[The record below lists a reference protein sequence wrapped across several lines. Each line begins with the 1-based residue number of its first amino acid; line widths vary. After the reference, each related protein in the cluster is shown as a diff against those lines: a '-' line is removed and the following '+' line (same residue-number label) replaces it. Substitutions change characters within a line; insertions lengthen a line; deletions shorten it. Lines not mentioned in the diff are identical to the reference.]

1 MSDIIITDPKPFSNI
16 PNNLSNDSTIYPT
29 VYIVAE
35 HCGVA
40 LKDYLITESAKLGIN
55 IIDLYPVN
63 DPSDDY
69 PTIAKIL
76 AHQLKKDFDNG
87 LNSIAIAMCGSGQG
101 INMCLNRFYF
111 VRSALISSE
120 ALAVQAREHGN
131 SNVITFGANYIEKSE
146 ALKCL
151 IVFVQTQS
159 IANSRHSNRVKM
171 FSTEEYTRLD

>member
-1 MSDIIITDPKPFSNI
+1 MSNTLITDQKPSNNI
-16 PNNLSNDSTIYPT
+16 SNNSIILPT

-35 HCGVA
+35 HCGVV
-40 LKDYLITESAKLGIN
+40 LKDYLITESAKIGIN
-55 IIDLYPVN
+55 IVDLYPVN

-131 SNVITFGANYIEKSE
+131 SNVITFGANYIDNSE

-151 IVFVQTQS
+151 ISFVQTQP

-171 FSTEEYTRLD
+171 FSNEDYTKLD

>member
-1 MSDIIITDPKPFSNI
+1 MSDIIINDPKPFSDI
-16 PNNLSNDSTIYPT
+16 SNNFSNDLIICPTI
-29 VYIVAE
+29 YIVAE

-40 LKDYLITESAKLGIN
+40 LKDYLITESAKIGIN

-76 AHQLKKDFDNG
+76 ARQLKKDFDNG

-111 VRSALISSE
+111 IRSALISSQ

-146 ALKCL
+146 ALSCL
-151 IVFVQTQS
+151 ISFVRTQP

-171 FSTEEYTRLD
+171 FSTQEYTRLD